1 MGKLMRGAVMGGV
14 GQGIEKAGQQILN
27 AFMMKK
33 RLDVQKQ
40 VAESQTAKNQSDMKR
55 NDAYTN
61 YLNNHDILKQAMDAH
76 DLVAARMAQGKPRI
90 AGGPG
95 STAMQL
101 ATRYAGAPG
110 ADPQSP
116 DAPAPL
122 SLVDGPATPQGVA
135 PMPQGV
141 APMPQGMAQANPMPD
156 RSAMRPPAIQSPAMP
171 PQPPPGDPRSLVG
184 PPPQFDR
191 PMYADNDAT

>member
-76 DLVAARMAQGKPRI
+76 DLVGARLAQAKSRKI
-90 AGGPG
+90 GGPG
-95 STAMQL
+95 STSAQL
-101 ATRYAGAPG
+101 ATRYAGPG
-110 ADPQSP
+110 LEASP
-116 DAPAPL
+116 EVDATPAGAE
-122 SLVDGPATPQGVA
+122 SLLADGPATPQGVA
-135 PMPQGV
+135 PLPQGI
-141 APMPQGMAQANPMPD
+141 AQANPMPD
-156 RSAMRPPAIQSPAMP
+156 RSAMRPPATQGPAMP
-171 PQPPPGDPRSLVG
+171 PQPPPGDPRSLVA
-184 PPPQFDR
+184 PQPQFDR

>member
-76 DLVAARMAQGKPRI
+76 DLVGARLAQAKSQKI
-90 AGGPG
+90 GGPG
-95 STAMQL
+95 RRRRNL
-101 ATRYAGAPG
+101 RR
-110 ADPQSP
+110 
-116 DAPAPL
+116 
-122 SLVDGPATPQGVA
+122 ATP
-135 PMPQGV
+135 
-141 APMPQGMAQANPMPD
+141 AQD
-156 RSAMRPPAIQSPAMP
+156 
-171 PQPPPGDPRSLVG
+171 
-184 PPPQFDR
+184 
-191 PMYADNDAT
+191 

>member
-76 DLVAARMAQGKPRI
+76 DLVGARLAQAKAQKI
-90 AGGPG
+90 GGPE
-95 STAMQL
+95 STSAQL
-101 ATRYAGAPG
+101 ATPAGAE
-110 ADPQSP
+110 
-116 DAPAPL
+116 
-122 SLVDGPATPQGVA
+122 SLLADGPATPQNVA
-135 PMPQGV
+135 PLPQGI
-141 APMPQGMAQANPMPD
+141 AQANPMPD
-156 RSAMRPPAIQSPAMP
+156 RSAMRPPATQGPAMP
-171 PQPPPGDPRSLVG
+171 PQPPPGDPRSLVA
-184 PPPQFDR
+184 PQPQFDR